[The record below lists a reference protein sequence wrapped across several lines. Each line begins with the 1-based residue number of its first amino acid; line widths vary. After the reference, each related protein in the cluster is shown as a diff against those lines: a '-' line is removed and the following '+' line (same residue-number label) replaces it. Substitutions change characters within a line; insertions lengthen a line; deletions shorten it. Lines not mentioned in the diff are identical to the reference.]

1 MVMIY
6 MNIIKR
12 FAKIKSMKDA
22 LNGLFVDVNAP
33 KENDDDLNDFDFDGT
48 KSKPFHDCFFMHNQE
63 HKHEDYSNEYDES
76 LDLFIPSGDC
86 E

>member
-1 MVMIY
+1 MVMIF
-6 MNIIKR
+6 MNITKR
-12 FAKIKSMKDA
+12 FAKNKSMKNA
-22 LNGLFVDVNAP
+22 LNGLFDI
-33 KENDDDLNDFDFDGT
+33 KESKDDDGLNDFDFDGSKT
-48 KSKPFHDCFFMHNQE
+48 KPFHDCFFMHNQE